1 MLWLILG
8 LIAGLV
14 LAYVISGSRA
24 GKIQVLWYQWV
35 LAAAAVALMLL
46 TIQNYLA
53 LLDEL
58 EPAAAALTWV
68 VFGLPAVILAAL
80 IWVIPWTVPAVAR
93 LGAGRGAKA
102 PAEKP

>member
-14 LAYVISGSRA
+14 LAYVIDGSR
-24 GKIQVLWYQWV
+24 GGRMQVLWYQWV
-35 LAAAAVALMLL
+35 LAAAAVVLMLL

-58 EPAAAALTWV
+58 EPAAANLMWV

-80 IWVIPWTVPAVAR
+80 IWVIPWVIPALAR
-93 LGAGRGAKA
+93 LGVGRAAKA